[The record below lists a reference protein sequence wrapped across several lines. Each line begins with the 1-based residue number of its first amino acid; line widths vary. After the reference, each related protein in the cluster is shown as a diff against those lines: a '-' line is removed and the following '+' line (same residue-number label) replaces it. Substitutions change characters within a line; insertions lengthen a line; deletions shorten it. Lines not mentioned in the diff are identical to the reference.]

1 MAALDFQSSH
11 AVEKSQW
18 RWTADEFLPTNIPS
32 MGECSRENVLVCP
45 FYAFI
50 AKVTA
55 EAEVW
60 PS

>member
-1 MAALDFQSSH
+1 MSS
-11 AVEKSQW
+11 
-18 RWTADEFLPTNIPS
+18 FLTKFPTL
-32 MGECSRENVLVCP
+32 GECSRENVLVCP

-55 EAEVW
+55 EVEVW